1 MDNTLQRLLDAESAA
16 EKLVEEARAKRAAIT
31 RQAVEESRRAERR
44 FTDRASEIHDSFLG
58 KARERANQ
66 SIAELQRRYDE
77 RTNELRKAAAAREE
91 DAVEALFEALTDP
104 DKV

>member
-16 EKLVEEARAKRAAIT
+16 EKLVEDARTKRAAIT

-58 KARERANQ
+58 KARERADQ
-66 SIAELQRRYDE
+66 SVAELQRRYDE
-77 RTNELRKAAAAREE
+77 RTNELRKAAASREE
-91 DAVEALFEALTDP
+91 DAVTALFEALTDP
-104 DKV
+104 DEV